1 MTSPVS
7 KVCLAAAAASLT
19 LVAACSAG
27 SRSSSTEASS
37 VTSETLT
44 PPVSA
49 TPPVSF
55 IPPISLIPPVNI
67 IPPESGPMSP
77 QVHISSSSSSSV
89 VGGVSS
95 GKVVVT
101 VNGRV
106 CQLDVSDAV
115 SVRTVTENS
124 QSYVEITDKNGR
136 TRRVDCSS

>member
-44 PPVSA
+44 PPVS
-49 TPPVSF
+49 F
-55 IPPISLIPPVNI
+55 IPPVNI